1 MKLSDLLP
9 TMTPAERE
17 TLAAAA
23 GTAPVYLWQIAK
35 GLRSPSPKLARRLV
49 EVEPRLTLAG
59 LRPDIWPAE
68 REAA

>member
-1 MKLSDLLP
+1 MKLAELLP
-9 TMTPAERE
+9 NLTRAERDA
-17 TLAAAA
+17 LAAAA
-23 GTAPVYLWQIAK
+23 GTAPVYLSQIAK

-49 EVEPRLTLAG
+49 DCEPRLRLSD